1 MSDTGPL
8 RTMARAAVVAGAA
21 GSVGLM
27 AVAGHPPIFLR
38 VIFVV
43 WVLSPFV
50 MLALADRIWGRWPD
64 STRTVLHVLAI
75 IIAAGSLAIYGFRVW
90 RPPASTPAFVFVMV
104 PPLFWLLI
112 AAVVSFVA
120 FTSRQRSR

>member
-27 AVAGHPPIFLR
+27 IVAAHPPIFLR
-38 VIFVV
+38 VIFVA

-50 MLALADRIWGRWPD
+50 MLAMADRIWGRWPD

-75 IIAAGSLAIYGFRVW
+75 IIAAGSLVIYGIRVW

-104 PPLFWLLI
+104 PPLSWLLI
-112 AAVVSFVA
+112 ATVVSFVA
-120 FTSRQRSR
+120 FTSRKRSR

>member
-1 MSDTGPL
+1 MSETGPL
-8 RTMARAAVVAGAA
+8 RTMARAAVVSGAA

-50 MLALADRIWGRWPD
+50 MLALADRIWRRWPD
-64 STRTVLHVLAI
+64 STRPVLHVLAI

-104 PPLFWLLI
+104 PPLSWLLI

-120 FTSRQRSR
+120 ITSRQRSR

>member
-27 AVAGHPPIFLR
+27 VVAAHPPIFLR
-38 VIFVV
+38 VIFVA

-50 MLALADRIWGRWPD
+50 MLAMADRIWGRWPD

-75 IIAAGSLAIYGFRVW
+75 IIAAGSLVIYGFRVW

-104 PPLFWLLI
+104 PPLSWLLI
-112 AAVVSFVA
+112 ATVVSFVA
-120 FTSRQRSR
+120 FTSRQRSP

>member
-8 RTMARAAVVAGAA
+8 RTMARGAVVAGAA

-104 PPLFWLLI
+104 PPLSWLLI
-112 AAVVSFVA
+112 ATVASFVA